1 MKLKS
6 MTENERLF
14 SSVLLVFIFYF
25 TLTSFI
31 LLFTGEE
38 TTIMT
43 NFRWTI
49 SFLTSMLIG
58 TAFFLQ
64 TRPTE
69 KDNDRTDRTK
79 DPLERNIEVL
89 KRALKEDET
98 TIVEM
103 IKKAE
108 GVTQDSIRFK
118 TGFSKSKVSAIIT
131 ELERKDIITREKMG
145 RTYRLH
151 ISEWLKKH

>member
-1 MKLKS
+1 M
-6 MTENERLF
+6 LF
-14 SSVLLVFIFYF
+14 RS
-25 TLTSFI
+25 
-31 LLFTGEE
+31 
-38 TTIMT
+38 
-43 NFRWTI
+43 
-49 SFLTSMLIG
+49 
-58 TAFFLQ
+58 
-64 TRPTE
+64 
-69 KDNDRTDRTK
+69 
-79 DPLERNIEVL
+79 
-89 KRALKEDET
+89 
-98 TIVEM
+98 IVEM